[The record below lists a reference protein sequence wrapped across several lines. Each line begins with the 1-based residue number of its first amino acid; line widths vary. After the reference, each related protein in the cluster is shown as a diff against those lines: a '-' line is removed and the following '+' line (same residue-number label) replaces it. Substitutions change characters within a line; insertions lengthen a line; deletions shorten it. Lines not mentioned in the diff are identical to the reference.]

1 MNPITLAI
9 PTYNRFEMCRDLVE
23 SIVHDPRID
32 EIIISDDAS
41 TDGSFDGLSK
51 LEDMYEKVYAFR
63 NGANVDCYRNK
74 RMAVSHAANE
84 WLILFDDD
92 NELDSTYI
100 DAIEREWPWDNDTV
114 YCPEFAKP
122 HFDFRAF
129 AGQTIHRSNVAEM
142 IKKHGDTLLTAF
154 NAANYFVNRDGYLRV
169 WDGSV
174 NPHTADSI
182 FQIYNWL
189 NKGNKVKFVR
199 GMQYLHRVHAGSHYK
214 TNNHK
219 TGNFY
224 DEVVEKLKG
233 LR

>member
-9 PTYNRFEMCRDLVE
+9 PTYNRPVMVKDLVE
-23 SIVHDPRID
+23 SIIHDARIN
-32 EIIISDDAS
+32 EIIICDDAS
-41 TDGSFDGLSK
+41 TDDNFDVITRLQCIYD
-51 LEDMYEKVYAFR
+51 EIRAFS
-63 NGANVDCYRNK
+63 NVANVDCYVNK
-74 RMAVSHAANE
+74 QRSVSHTLNE

-142 IKKHGDTLLTAF
+142 IKKHGDTILTAF
-154 NAANYFVNRDGYLRV
+154 NAANYFVNREEYLRV